1 MRGATLPEL
10 TVVTLIV
17 GVLASVVVPPVRR
30 YLDQAAVRGATDRLV
45 AVHAVTRQ
53 SAILSGRLSR
63 YVVDRGTNSLV
74 LSLRTPQGRWDT
86 LRVVPLLG
94 DLRLAVSQ
102 PTVTFSPLGLGYGAS
117 NTTVIF
123 ARGASAETVTV
134 SRTGRLRR

>member
-10 TVVTLIV
+10 TVVTLII

-30 YLDQAAVRGATDRLV
+30 FLDQAAVRGASERYV

-63 YVVDRGTNSLV
+63 YVVDRGTNTVV
-74 LSLRTPQGRWDT
+74 LSLRTPEGRWDT
-86 LRVVPLLG
+86 VRVVPLG
-94 DLRLAVSQ
+94 DLRLTVSQ
-102 PTVTFSPLGLGYGAS
+102 PTVTFNPLGVGYGAS

>member
-17 GVLASVVVPPVRR
+17 GVLASLVVPPVRR

-86 LRVVPLLG
+86 LRVVPLG

>member
-10 TVVTLIV
+10 TVVTLII

-30 YLDQAAVRGATDRLV
+30 YLDQAAVRGASERFV

-63 YVVDRGTNSLV
+63 YVVDRGTNTLV

-86 LRVVPLLG
+86 VRVVPLG
-94 DLRLAVSQ
+94 DLRLTVSQ
-102 PTVTFSPLGLGYGAS
+102 PTVTFNPLGVGYGAS

-123 ARGASAETVTV
+123 ARGVSAETVTV

>member
-10 TVVTLIV
+10 TVVTLII

-30 YLDQAAVRGATDRLV
+30 FLDQAAVRGASERYV

-63 YVVDRGTNSLV
+63 YVVDRGTNTLV
-74 LSLRTPQGRWDT
+74 LSLRTPEGRWDT
-86 LRVVPLLG
+86 VRVVPLG
-94 DLRLAVSQ
+94 DLRLTVSQ
-102 PTVTFSPLGLGYGAS
+102 PTVTFNPLGVGYGAS

>member
-10 TVVTLIV
+10 TVVTLII
-17 GVLASVVVPPVRR
+17 GVLASVVVPPMRR
-30 YLDQAAVRGATDRLV
+30 YLDQAAVRGGSERFV

-53 SAILSGRLSR
+53 SAILNGRLSR
-63 YVVDRGTNSLV
+63 YVLDRGTNTV
-74 LSLRTPQGRWDT
+74 VVSLRTPQGRWDT
-86 LRVVPLLG
+86 VRVVPLG
-94 DLRLAVSQ
+94 DLRLTVSQ
-102 PTVTFSPLGLGYGAS
+102 PTVTFNPLGVGYGAS